1 MSIEARPGDEPAREN
16 MSIEA
21 RPEDKPAY
29 DKMSIEAP
37 GPLWKRLAWFVGLW
51 IAGVVTVTLV
61 AYSIRYWIA

>member
-1 MSIEARPGDEPAREN
+1 